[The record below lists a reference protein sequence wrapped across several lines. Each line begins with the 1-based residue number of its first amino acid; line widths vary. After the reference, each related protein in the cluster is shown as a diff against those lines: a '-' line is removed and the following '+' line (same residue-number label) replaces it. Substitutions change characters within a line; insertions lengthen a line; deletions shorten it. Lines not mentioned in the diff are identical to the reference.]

1 MIKKD
6 KEKDAEKK
14 NFPVYAVLAILVS
27 LLSIVNYIIWNIK
40 KTCEKNDDENDDEP
54 KTKSPD
60 ETTTKSPDEEDEEQ
74 LQEKG
79 NEENFYEKPNF
90 WIILILI
97 LCFFLIIYLV
107 FLLRKKEKKK
117 KSIVRGTKSIL
128 EKDFTE
134 LLKNFGKLKTE
145 KKQSP
150 ENFNNVYENSDTYL
164 QKIKN
169 KKIETN
175 DLNKLTYIKVRLKRT
190 KDKLKEK
197 ETQGIDPTRKTV
209 AKYGELIEKIKNFIN
224 DETRKLGENSRKN
237 VKLSEKQINNLF
249 KSGTKDLERAIK
261 ALEKK
266 K

>member
-27 LLSIVNYIIWNIK
+27 LLSIVNYIIWIIK

-128 EKDFTE
+128 EKDFRDLIE
-134 LLKNFGKLKTE
+134 DFGKLKKNQNT
-145 KKQSP
+145 
-150 ENFNNVYENSDTYL
+150 ENFNSVFDKSTKYL
-164 QKIKN
+164 EKQKKN
-169 KKIETN
+169 NEVQTN

>member
-27 LLSIVNYIIWNIK
+27 LLSIVNYIIWIIK
-40 KTCEKNDDENDDEP
+40 KTCEKNDDEP

-150 ENFNNVYENSDTYL
+150 ENFNSVFDNSTDYL

-175 DLNKLTYIKVRLKRT
+175 DLNKLTYIKVRLEKT
-190 KDKLKEK
+190 KVLLEEK
-197 ETQGIDPTRKTV
+197 ERKGIDPTRKTV
-209 AKYGELIEKIKNFIN
+209 VQYGELIEKIENFIN
-224 DETRKLGENSRKN
+224 DETRKLGGKSRKN
-237 VKLSEKQINNLF
+237 VKLSEKQINNLI
-249 KSGTKDLERAIK
+249 KSGTKDLEKAIK